1 VPVDR
6 FDALLADILRF
17 FNGSPG
23 SLVPVV
29 ADLLMLRCSIE
40 HSIATSPHAVIRAAR
55 VQVRIV
61 LEIGVVAS
69 ESDWSMETGA
79 WSLHS

>member
-1 VPVDR
+1 
-6 FDALLADILRF
+6 LRF

-40 HSIATSPHAVIRAAR
+40 HSIATPPMSSFERPPSAATATPT
-55 VQVRIV
+55 
-61 LEIGVVAS
+61 IG
-69 ESDWSMETGA
+69 
-79 WSLHS
+79 